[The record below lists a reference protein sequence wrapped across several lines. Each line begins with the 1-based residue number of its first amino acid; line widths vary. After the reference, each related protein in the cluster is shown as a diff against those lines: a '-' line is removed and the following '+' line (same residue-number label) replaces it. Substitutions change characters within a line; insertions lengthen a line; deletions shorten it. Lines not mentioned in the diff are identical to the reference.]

1 MDEDSTDTKT
11 DGNKPID
18 YIELIDRTY
27 QAKGYP
33 QYAWSRHEDAP
44 LAPLRKH
51 LRQCTV
57 GMLTSGGISVKS
69 AAPFVA
75 DAKNDFRLDAVDP
88 YTPSD
93 SFQINDAYYDTRDGE
108 KDINVIFPLERLR
121 ELAETGEI
129 GRIAKRFWSG
139 FMGRIYKRGY
149 VTQTA
154 APALVEE
161 LLKDE
166 VDILVLVPA

>member
-1 MDEDSTDTKT
+1 MDE
-11 DGNKPID
+11 PID
-18 YIELIDRTY
+18 NPPIKYIDLIDRTY

-33 QYAWSRHEDAP
+33 QYAWSRNEKAP
-44 LAPLRKH
+44 WAPLRKH

-69 AAPFVA
+69 AEPFEA
-75 DAKNDFRLDAVDP
+75 DAKNNFRLDEIDP
-88 YTPSD
+88 MTPGGG
-93 SFQINDAYYDTRDGE
+93 FKINDAYYDTRDGAR
-108 KDINVIFPLERLR
+108 DINVIFPLERLR
-121 ELAETGEI
+121 ELAEAGEI
-129 GRIAKRFWSG
+129 GKVASRLWSG
-139 FMGRIYKRGY
+139 FMGRIYKRGF

-161 LLKDE
+161 LKKDE

>member
-1 MDEDSTDTKT
+1 MD
-11 DGNKPID
+11 KPIENPPIK
-18 YIELIDRTY
+18 YIDLIDRTY

-33 QYAWSRHEDAP
+33 QYAWSRNEEAP
-44 LAPLRKH
+44 WAPLRKH

-69 AAPFVA
+69 AEPFEA
-75 DAKNDFRLDAVDP
+75 DAKNNFRLDEIDP
-88 YTPSD
+88 LSPGD
-93 SFQINDAYYDTRDGE
+93 GFQINDAYYDTRDGAR
-108 KDINVIFPLERLR
+108 DINVIFPLERLR
-121 ELAETGEI
+121 ELAEAGEI
-129 GRIAKRFWSG
+129 GQVASRLWSG
-139 FMGRIYKRGY
+139 FMGRIYKRGF

-161 LLKDE
+161 LKKDE